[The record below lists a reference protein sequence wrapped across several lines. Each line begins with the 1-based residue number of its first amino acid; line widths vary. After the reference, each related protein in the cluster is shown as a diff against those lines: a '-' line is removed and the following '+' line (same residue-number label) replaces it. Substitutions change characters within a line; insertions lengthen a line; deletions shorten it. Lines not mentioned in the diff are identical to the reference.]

1 MLVYEFK
8 LFEMNAGILR
18 ESLKNPMQIYL
29 KSKVFHVIFF
39 FHFSFRYHIL
49 DIQSTLI

>member
-18 ESLKNPMQIYL
+18 ESLNPMQIYL

>member
-1 MLVYEFK
+1 MLVYEFN

-18 ESLKNPMQIYL
+18 ESLKNPMLIYL

-39 FHFSFRYHIL
+39 SIFLL
-49 DIQSTLI
+49 DIIS

>member
-18 ESLKNPMQIYL
+18 ESLKNPMQIYEM
-29 KSKVFHVIFF
+29 VFHVKKNFPFF
-39 FHFSFRYHIL
+39 F
-49 DIQSTLI
+49 